1 MLDIAVTGGAGFIG
15 SNLVAKLCA
24 LGHRVIVV
32 DDFSTGLAK
41 NLEGLDCKVANISI
55 LDRDE
60 LKEAFSGANYIF
72 HLAAVGSVPRSIV
85 FPEVAFKVNAY
96 GTLNVLEVAREIGV
110 PVLFSSSSSVYG
122 LNQELPKNERMW
134 TLPISPYA
142 ASKLAAESL
151 VVSYIHS
158 YAMKNL
164 VLRFFNV
171 YGPKQRSDHDYAA
184 VIPKWIKRCIEGSS
198 LEVFGDGSSSRD
210 FTYVDFVV
218 NVMIDAMNRQVSY
231 ETPVNVATG
240 HSVTLKELVEEL
252 RKSFRDLQVTNSPNR
267 LGDVLHSSNNPL
279 LLRELFPKIDEVSF
293 SDGILRTI
301 EWTREQLLSSE

>member
-1 MLDIAVTGGAGFIG
+1 MLNVAVTGGAGFIG

-24 LGHRVIVV
+24 LGHRVIVL

-55 LDRDE
+55 LDRDR
-60 LKEAFSGANYIF
+60 LREAFTGANYIF

-96 GTLNVLEVAREIGV
+96 GTLIVLEVAREIGA

-184 VIPKWIKRCIEGSS
+184 VIPKWIKRCIEASS

-240 HSVTLKELVEEL
+240 HSVTLNKLVEEL
-252 RKSFRDLQVTNSPNR
+252 RKSFKNLQVTNSPNR

-279 LLRELFPKIDEVSF
+279 LLRRLFPKIDEISF

-301 EWTREQLLSSE
+301 EWTREQMLSSK

>member
-32 DDFSTGLAK
+32 DDFSTGLEK

-55 LDRDE
+55 LDRVQ
-60 LKEAFSGANYIF
+60 LKESFSGANYIF

-96 GTLNVLEVAREIGV
+96 GTLNVLEVAREIGA

-142 ASKLAAESL
+142 ASKLAAEPER
-151 VVSYIHS
+151 
-158 YAMKNL
+158 N
-164 VLRFFNV
+164 
-171 YGPKQRSDHDYAA
+171 
-184 VIPKWIKRCIEGSS
+184 W
-198 LEVFGDGSSSRD
+198 
-210 FTYVDFVV
+210 
-218 NVMIDAMNRQVSY
+218 Y
-231 ETPVNVATG
+231 EA
-240 HSVTLKELVEEL
+240 
-252 RKSFRDLQVTNSPNR
+252 
-267 LGDVLHSSNNPL
+267 
-279 LLRELFPKIDEVSF
+279 
-293 SDGILRTI
+293 
-301 EWTREQLLSSE
+301 

>member
-1 MLDIAVTGGAGFIG
+1 VLDIAVTGGAGFIG

-24 LGHRVIVV
+24 LGHRVMVV
-32 DDFSTGLAK
+32 DNFSTGLSR
-41 NLEGLDCKVANISI
+41 NLENLDCKVANISI
-55 LDRDE
+55 LDRDK
-60 LKEAFSGANYIF
+60 LKEAFCGADYIF

-85 FPEVAFKVNAY
+85 FPEEAFRVNAY
-96 GTLNVLEVAREIGV
+96 GTLIVLEVAREIGT

-122 LNQELPKNERMW
+122 LNQELPKSERMW

-158 YAMKNL
+158 YGMKNL

-171 YGPKQRSDHDYAA
+171 FGPKQRSDHDYAA

-198 LEVFGDGSSSRD
+198 VEVFGDGSSSRD

-218 NVMIDAMNRQVSY
+218 NVMIDAMNRQVSH

-240 HSVTLKELVEEL
+240 HPVTLNELVEEL
-252 RKSFRDLQVTNSPNR
+252 RKSFHNLQKTNSPNR
-267 LGDVLHSSNNPL
+267 LGDVLHSSNDPL
-279 LLRELFPKIDEVSF
+279 LLRKLFPRVEDISL
-293 SDGILRTI
+293 SDGVMRTI
-301 EWTREQLLSSE
+301 EWTREQMLNG

>member
-55 LDRDE
+55 LDRDK

-96 GTLNVLEVAREIGV
+96 GTLNVLEVAREIGA

-171 YGPKQRSDHDYAA
+171 FGPKQRSDHDYAA

-240 HSVTLKELVEEL
+240 HSVTLNELVEEL
-252 RKSFRDLQVTNSPNR
+252 RKSFIDLQVTNSPNR

-279 LLRELFPKIDEVSF
+279 LLRELFPKIDEVPF
-293 SDGILRTI
+293 SNGILRTI
-301 EWTREQLLSSE
+301 EWTREQMLSSQ